1 MANLHTA
8 APQLASSAEF
18 RILLPEASEIA
29 LADMLRLFIE
39 VKDWCQ
45 KSEILMMIFERDILS
60 IDTEVF
66 T

>member
-45 KSEILMMIFERDILS
+45 KKSEILMMIF
-60 IDTEVF
+60 
-66 T
+66 